1 MGRLQIKG
9 STEFMGIELPIIE
22 GGFGEDKKCILAKD
36 IAEIHSRRLAKINEL
51 INNNRKRF
59 KDGVDIIDCL
69 SPSEGLRNFAEENGL
84 IGSNRTNNVYILSE
98 RGYSK
103 LIKILDD
110 DKSWEVHDELIDH
123 YFNLREQVKTLVND
137 SELALL
143 RIIRAENEIEQAL
156 AIKDYSNM
164 LIKPLEQEIDRYERF
179 LCDKLSTLT
188 KSELAMKLD
197 TKPQTLAALFKK
209 LKIYTPTSQV
219 HNEFLKKFPNIKM
232 IAETEVEYKN
242 PKTGNTEISRSWTWT
257 GEGAKELVDYLIKL
271 DMVTFT
277 ENKGFKLV
285 SIK

>member
-1 MGRLQIKG
+1 
-9 STEFMGIELPIIE
+9 
-22 GGFGEDKKCILAKD
+22 
-36 IAEIHSRRLAKINEL
+36 
-51 INNNRKRF
+51 
-59 KDGVDIIDCL
+59 
-69 SPSEGLRNFAEENGL
+69 
-84 IGSNRTNNVYILSE
+84 
-98 RGYSK
+98 
-103 LIKILDD
+103 
-110 DKSWEVHDELIDH
+110 
-123 YFNLREQVKTLVND
+123 
-137 SELALL
+137 
-143 RIIRAENEIEQAL
+143 
-156 AIKDYSNM
+156 M

-277 ENKGFKLV
+277 ENKGFKLA